1 MIYLLFLIVSTDQWS
16 PVNPQG
22 KKAYGRNFLLELQNS
37 PACQKK
43 PHGLASLEIV
53 RDKVR
58 KGCLGIFVRLYVEC
72 KLILTFSTIIILR
85 LGLYYEAQ

>member
-22 KKAYGRNFLLELQNS
+22 KKTYGRNFLLELQNS

-58 KGCLGIFVRLYVEC
+58 KRISRD
-72 KLILTFSTIIILR
+72 LIKIKYEMSANLF
-85 LGLYYEAQ
+85 YYNL